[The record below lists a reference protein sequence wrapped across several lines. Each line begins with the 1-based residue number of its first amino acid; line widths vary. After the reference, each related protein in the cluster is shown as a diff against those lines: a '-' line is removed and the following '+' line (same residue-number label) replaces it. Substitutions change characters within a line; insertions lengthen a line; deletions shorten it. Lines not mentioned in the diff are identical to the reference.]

1 MERSKCT
8 VLPRIHVHAL
18 IYEIAHFSS
27 RPSGFVYKCMHRV
40 TRGQVHAPLSEKGA
54 PLSVLDFWGIFA
66 QLQAILGPKMS
77 FSFFGPKIAQNC
89 AKLPENQK

>member
-1 MERSKCT
+1 MCQ
-8 VLPRIHVHAL
+8 
-18 IYEIAHFSS
+18 
-27 RPSGFVYKCMHRV
+27 V

-66 QLQAILGPKMS
+66 QLRAILGPKMI
-77 FSFFGPKIAQNC
+77 FSVFGHKITQNC